1 MPCNWADDGVNR
13 LLQEEQIR
21 LSPGGIMVIAIF
33 GAQFMAIWAALF
45 ALGNSALA
53 FQALESGK
61 RLQFLVAAL
70 TTAFLIYMAFIHL
83 QDLPVH

>member
-1 MPCNWADDGVNR
+1 
-13 LLQEEQIR
+13 
-21 LSPGGIMVIAIF
+21 MVIGIF

-61 RLQFLVAAL
+61 RLQFLVCTL

-83 QDLPVH
+83 RDLPVH